1 MIDTP
6 VRDLLD
12 GVLDDEPAMPDAA
25 VAVFTQADRLRKRRR
40 RRVLL
45 TATAVVVLVAFT
57 GNALTELIVPTVV
70 PKISAD
76 PTATPAASA
85 PGVSAPE
92 ATASGVTA
100 SGAPG
105 ASAAAAAS
113 DPLLAF
119 SATLLAPSGSQ
130 LRPNATGEGWSRY
143 DVVDSGEVTG
153 TLEYVLYSTTAG
165 LCLPPTP
172 TPSDRCVRM
181 ALRNDVRYYTYE
193 DPDAGFAELIG
204 VRQKDSR
211 AFAVQS
217 RGLDGD
223 AAPLTVTELKRLALD
238 RGLATQLDDDEW
250 CDRPDASC
258 PELGVPVP
266 PEDSD

>member
-25 VAVFTQADRLRKRRR
+25 VAVFTQADRMRKRRR

-45 TATAVVVLVAFT
+45 IATALVILVAYT

-76 PTATPAASA
+76 PTTAPTAAASA
-85 PGVSAPE
+85 PGA
-92 ATASGVTA
+92 AS
-100 SGAPG
+100 P
-105 ASAAAAAS
+105 AAAAS
-113 DPLLAF
+113 DPLLTF
-119 SATLLAPSGSQ
+119 TATLLAPSGSQ
-130 LRPNATGEGWSRY
+130 LRPNATGDGWWRY
-143 DVVDSGEVTG
+143 DVVDDGAVTG

-172 TPSDRCVRM
+172 TPSSRCVRL

-193 DPDAGFAELIG
+193 DPDQGFAELIG
-204 VRQKDSR
+204 VRQTDSR
-211 AFAVQS
+211 AFALQS
-217 RGLDGD
+217 TGLDGD

-238 RGLATQLDDDEW
+238 PGLITRLDDDEW
-250 CDRPDASC
+250 CDRPDAAC
-258 PELGVPVP
+258 PTLGVRVP
-266 PEDSD
+266 PEGGN